1 MYGAMGD
8 RITRTAPESIIESGT
23 RQEPMSNVKMNIHY
37 VDGEFVPADRA
48 MIPVDDLALVR
59 GIGVF
64 DLLRTY
70 HGRACFL
77 KAHVDRLLT
86 SARSIDLELPWSH
99 DEICSVALETL
110 SRNQLEEANIRI
122 IVTGGSSDDFM
133 SPVGKPRLLVLVSP
147 LPKLPEEWYRAGIKV
162 ITRKIR
168 RINPGAK
175 SINYLTAAVALRHA
189 RAQGAVEV
197 LYLDDDD
204 HVLEGTTS
212 NVFAF
217 FDGRLVTPEQGI
229 LPGIT
234 RKVVL
239 EIASGNFPIE
249 RRDLPIQELRT
260 AQEVFI
266 TGTNKGLVPV
276 VDVDGIRIGDG
287 RPGPVA
293 GRMTALLEARLETES
308 GHCG

>member
-1 MYGAMGD
+1 
-8 RITRTAPESIIESGT
+8 
-23 RQEPMSNVKMNIHY
+23 MNIYY
-37 VDGEFVPADRA
+37 VDGEFVPAHRA

-70 HGRACFL
+70 HGKPYFL
-77 KAHVDRLLT
+77 SEHVDRLLA
-86 SARSIDLELPWSH
+86 SARSIDLELPWRHS
-99 DEICSVALETL
+99 EICRVALETL
-110 SRNQLEEANIRI
+110 SRNNLEEANIRI

-133 SPVGKPRLLVLVSP
+133 SPAGKPRLIVLVTP
-147 LPKLPEEWYRAGIKV
+147 LPKLPEQWYRLGIKV

-175 SINYLTAAVALRHA
+175 SINYLTAAMALRHA
-189 RAQGAVEV
+189 QAQGAVEV
-197 LYLDDDD
+197 LYLDGDD

-229 LPGIT
+229 LSGIT

-239 EIASGNFPIE
+239 EIAAEHFSIE
-249 RRDLPIQELRT
+249 RRDLPRQELLK

-276 VDVDGIRIGDG
+276 VDVDGSRIGNG
-287 RPGPVA
+287 RPGAVA
-293 GRMTALLEARLETES
+293 GRITALLEARLKSERGNS
-308 GHCG
+308 G